1 MCQLLYASSQDAL
14 IFCQLQSSIISI
26 LKREGNPRMNYTTS
40 SMENKS
46 LKVAIKKGLFYPI
59 FECAKEWF
67 KNKPFC

>member
-1 MCQLLYASSQDAL
+1 
-14 IFCQLQSSIISI
+14 
-26 LKREGNPRMNYTTS
+26 
-40 SMENKS
+40 MENKS